1 VAISGD
7 EIRGVSQSSEVLSRR
22 EEVEEL
28 KTGIRSNFVLI
39 ASMRFSK
46 LGEQKKGLELTI
58 ETERAMKL
66 VVISY
71 RLRRGLAHP

>member
-1 VAISGD
+1 
-7 EIRGVSQSSEVLSRR
+7 
-22 EEVEEL
+22 
-28 KTGIRSNFVLI
+28 
-39 ASMRFSK
+39 MRFSK